1 MGGGGG
7 GGGSK
12 CGEVVHSKG
21 ILVPR
26 KMLNKNSNL
35 KMAVCKKLP
44 VEGATKK
51 KKKKKKRKKPTK
63 TCTPHFLFLFLLK
76 LQSLHILWELYTSKI
91 KSRQNLSEENKFLQR
106 FISIR

>member
-1 MGGGGG
+1 MGGG

-12 CGEVVHSKG
+12 YGEVVHSKG
-21 ILVPR
+21 ILVPQ

-44 VEGATKK
+44 VQGATKK
-51 KKKKKKRKKPTK
+51 KKKQPTK
-63 TCTPHFLFLFLLK
+63 ICTPHFLFLLK
-76 LQSLHILWELYTSKI
+76 LKSLHILWERYTSKI
-91 KSRQNLSEENKFLQR
+91 KSRQNLSEENKFLQG